1 MTQHKTITAE
11 KMEGYFERWLSGDEL
26 TEQELIQLKIHPLW
40 SERMLAFN
48 NMQGLAEQA
57 QTESFEVPN
66 WNKDAAFD
74 QYLRKPSWWQSQ
86 GIAVTAMCFSVFAC
100 VVMLFDLRVNT
111 SNDGLTIASQE
122 QLQNKELSAEFA
134 ELARQNNELIQTRLD
149 NFQLNQQKSTAQMVS
164 YILDNSRAERK
175 EDILD
180 VVNLIQRQRVDD
192 LDYLKEQF
200 SEISYSI
207 KSVEREN
214 RRRLSELKD
223 DGSQISEE

>member
-11 KMEGYFERWLSGDEL
+11 KMEGDFERWLSGDEL
-26 TEQELIQLKIHPLW
+26 TEQELMQLQIHPLW

-48 NMQGLAEQA
+48 NMQRLAEQA

-100 VVMLFDLRVNT
+100 VVMLFDLRVNI